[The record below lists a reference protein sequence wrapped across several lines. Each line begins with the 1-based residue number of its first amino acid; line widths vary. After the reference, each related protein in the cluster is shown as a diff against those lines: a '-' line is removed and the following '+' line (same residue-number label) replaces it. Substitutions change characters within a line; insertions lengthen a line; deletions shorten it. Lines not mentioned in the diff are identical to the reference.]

1 MNVSVFLFPPKKNP
15 KERNLSK
22 EQKYLLLSIESW
34 LFNRDPYK
42 GFIKIP
48 I

>member
-1 MNVSVFLFPPKKNP
+1 MNASVFLFLQQKNP

-22 EQKYLLLSIESW
+22 EQKNLLLSIESW
-34 LFNRDPYK
+34 LFNSDPYK
-42 GFIKIP
+42 GFIEIP